1 MKITDIEFHPLRLV
15 VAGASFGG
23 TDADPKDQIG
33 LSAEAM
39 AARRYT
45 APETGVVRIR
55 TDAGI
60 EGLADGATLP
70 HYLGHGI
77 GSMVDWMGRFNKVL
91 IGADPLNI
99 AGVHRRMEAVAG
111 IGAPG
116 CRPAQAAID
125 MAIHDLAGKAYGC
138 PVYDILGGAYR
149 TDFELQTQMHGHTP
163 EQLLDVCH
171 HYIRQGYKA
180 LKIKIGGQI
189 RREGFS
195 KSSVDADIAKV
206 SAVAD
211 QVPGNIQLDVD
222 ANQALGSP
230 KTAVNFFERV
240 IRSAFHPNMSVEQ
253 PLHHLDLAG
262 HAFVRRALPLPMIL
276 DESVTSPVAM
286 MQIARMAAADRIVLK
301 PNRVGGLWPAR
312 KIIAICEAS
321 GIGVSLDTMPFTSL
335 GNTMLCHLAA
345 TIRTAYPLDAEG
357 HTFFEDSPFRGGLEL
372 RDGRAHLSRAPGF
385 GVEVD
390 EPGLSKMSI
399 AI

>member
-15 VAGASFGG
+15 VAGTSSEG

-33 LSAEAM
+33 ASAEAM
-39 AARRYT
+39 AAQRYT

-60 EGLADGATLP
+60 EGLGDGATLP

-77 GSMVDWMGRFNKVL
+77 GSMADWMGRFRKVL
-91 IGADPLNI
+91 VGTNPLNI
-99 AGVHRRMEAVAG
+99 AGIHRRMEAAAG
-111 IGAPG
+111 IGPPG
-116 CRPAQAAID
+116 CRPAQAAVD

-138 PVYDILGGAYR
+138 PVYDVLGGAYR
-149 TDFELQTQMHGHTP
+149 KDFDLQTQMHGHTP
-163 EQLLDVCH
+163 EQLLDVCQ
-171 HYIRQGYKA
+171 HYIRKVYRA
-180 LKIKIGGQI
+180 LKIKIGGQL
-189 RREGFS
+189 RREGYS
-195 KSSVDADIAKV
+195 KATVDADIAKV

-211 QVPGNIQLDVD
+211 EIPGNIQLDVD
-222 ANQALGSP
+222 ANQALGSA
-230 KTAVNFFERV
+230 KIAVNFFERIV
-240 IRSAFHPNMSVEQ
+240 RSTLHPNMSVEQ

-262 HAFVRRALPLPMIL
+262 HAFVRRSLPLPMIL

-312 KIIAICEAS
+312 KIIAICEAN
-321 GIGVSLDTMPFTSL
+321 GIGVSLDTMPFTAL

-357 HTFFEDSPFRGGLEL
+357 HTFFEDSPFRGGLDL
-372 RDGRAHLSRAPGF
+372 RDGQAHLSNAPGF

-390 EPGLSKMSI
+390 EPTLARMTVI
-399 AI
+399 F

>member
-1 MKITDIEFHPLRLV
+1 MKITDIEFHPLGLV
-15 VAGASFGG
+15 VAGASSKG

-33 LSAEAM
+33 ASAEAM
-39 AARRYT
+39 AAQRYT

-60 EGLADGATLP
+60 EGLGDGATLP

-77 GSMVDWMGRFNKVL
+77 GSMVDWMGRFRKVL
-91 IGADPLNI
+91 VGTDPLNI
-99 AGVHRRMEAVAG
+99 AGIHRRMEAAAG

-125 MAIHDLAGKAYGC
+125 MAVHDLAGKAYGC
-138 PVYDILGGAYR
+138 PVYDVLGGAYR
-149 TDFELQTQMHGHTP
+149 TDFDLQTQMHGHTP

-180 LKIKIGGQI
+180 LKIKIGGQL

-195 KSSVDADIAKV
+195 KSTIDADLAKV

-211 QVPGNIQLDVD
+211 ELPGNIQIDVD

-230 KTAVNFFERV
+230 KIAVNFFERV
-240 IRSAFHPNMSVEQ
+240 IRSTLHANMSVEQ

-262 HAFVRRALPLPMIL
+262 HAFVRRSLPLPMIL

-286 MQIARMAAADRIVLK
+286 IQIARMGAADRIVLK

-312 KIIAICEAS
+312 KIIAICEAN
-321 GIGVSLDTMPFTSL
+321 GIGVSLDTMPFTVL

-357 HTFFEDSPFRGGLEL
+357 HTFFADSPFRGGLEL
-372 RDGRAHLSRAPGF
+372 RDGRAHLSQAPGF

-390 EPGLSKMSI
+390 EPSLSNMSI
-399 AI
+399 AL